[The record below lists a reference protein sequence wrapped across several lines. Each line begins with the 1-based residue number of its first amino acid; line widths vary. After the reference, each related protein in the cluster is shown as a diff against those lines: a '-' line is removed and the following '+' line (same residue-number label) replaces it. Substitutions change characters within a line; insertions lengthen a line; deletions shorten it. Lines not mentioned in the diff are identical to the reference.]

1 MQNSTLKWIYLVV
14 LSIIWGSSFILIK
27 KGLVGLTPVQLGA
40 LRILFTSF
48 FLLLIGW
55 KSLRTIKKQD
65 WKWVVISGILGTGLP
80 VFLFAYAETEIDSA
94 IAAILNSSVPLLTL
108 LLGLAIFGAR
118 FLKRQLVGV
127 LIGLMGATAL
137 ILIGASINP
146 SQNYWY
152 ALLVICA
159 GVMYAL
165 NVNIIKRY
173 MQDISAIAIA
183 TGNFVFLIPPA
194 LILLFYSDFF
204 NQELL
209 SSQEVQLSLGYIVIL
224 ALFGTA
230 MAKVMFNKLVQI
242 SNPVFASSVTYLMPI
257 ISVMWGVLDGEKFTI
272 MQFFASLVIII
283 GAVSYTHL
291 TLPTILLV

>member
-27 KGLVGLTPVQLGA
+27 KGLVGLTPIQLGA
-40 LRILFTSF
+40 LRILFTAF

-55 KSLRTIKKQD
+55 KSLRTIKKAE
-65 WKWVVISGILGTGLP
+65 WKWIIISGVLGTGLP

-108 LLGLAIFGAR
+108 LLGLTIFGAK
-118 FLKRQLVGV
+118 FLKRQLAGV
-127 LIGLMGATAL
+127 LVGLSGATAL

-152 ALLVICA
+152 ALLVIAA

-173 MQDISAIAIA
+173 MQNISAIAIA
-183 TGNFVFLIPPA
+183 TGNFIFLIPPA
-194 LILLFYSDFF
+194 LILLVYSDFF
-204 NQELL
+204 NQEVLQ
-209 SSQEVQLSLGYIVIL
+209 SQEVQISLGYIVIL

-257 ISVMWGVLDGEKFTI
+257 ISVMWGLLDHEKFTI
-272 MQFFASLVIII
+272 WQLFASIVIIA
-283 GAVSYTHL
+283 GVY
-291 TLPTILLV
+291 LVNKKTKTT

>member
-283 GAVSYTHL
+283 GVY
-291 TLPTILLV
+291 LVNKKTKTS

>member
-108 LLGLAIFGAR
+108 LLGLTIFGAR
-118 FLKRQLVGV
+118 FLKRQLAGV
-127 LIGLMGATAL
+127 LIGLAGATAL

-159 GVMYAL
+159 GVMYAF

-272 MQFFASLVIII
+272 MQFFASLIII
-283 GAVSYTHL
+283 VGVY
-291 TLPTILLV
+291 LVNKKVKTT

>member
-1 MQNSTLKWIYLVV
+1 MQNSTLKWIYLII

-27 KGLVGLTPVQLGA
+27 KGLVGLTPIQLGA
-40 LRILFTSF
+40 LRILFTAF

-55 KSLRTIKKQD
+55 KSLQTIKKNE
-65 WKWVVISGILGTGLP
+65 WKWIIISGILGTGLP

-108 LLGLAIFGAR
+108 LLGLAIFGAT
-118 FLKRQLVGV
+118 FLKRQLIGV
-127 LIGLMGATAL
+127 LIGLTGATAL

-152 ALLVICA
+152 ALLVIFA
-159 GVMYAL
+159 GVMYAF
-165 NVNIIKRY
+165 NVNIIKHY
-173 MQDISAIAIA
+173 MQNISAIAIA
-183 TGNFVFLIPPA
+183 TGNFIFLIPPA
-194 LILLFYSDFF
+194 LILLVHSDFF
-204 NQELL
+204 NPDILYTRD
-209 SSQEVQLSLGYIVIL
+209 VQISLGYIIIL

-257 ISVMWGVLDGEKFTI
+257 ISVMWGILDNEKFTI
-272 MQFFASLVIII
+272 MQFFASLVIIT
-283 GAVSYTHL
+283 GVY
-291 TLPTILLV
+291 LVNKKMKKS

>member
-1 MQNSTLKWIYLVV
+1 MQNSTLKWIYLII

-27 KGLVGLTPVQLGA
+27 KGLVGLTPIQLGG
-40 LRILFTSF
+40 LRILFTAF

-55 KSLRTIKKQD
+55 KSVRTIKKAE
-65 WKWVVISGILGTGLP
+65 WKWIIISGILGTGIP

-108 LLGLAIFGAR
+108 LLGLLIFGIS
-118 FLKRQLVGV
+118 FLKRQFIGV
-127 LIGLMGATAL
+127 LIGLAGATAL

-152 ALLVICA
+152 ALLVIFA
-159 GVMYAL
+159 SVMYAL

-173 MQDISAIAIA
+173 MQDIPAIAIA
-183 TGNFVFLIPPA
+183 TGNFIFLIPPA
-194 LILLFYSDFF
+194 LILLITSDFF
-204 NQELL
+204 NADLL
-209 SSQEVQLSLGYIVIL
+209 QTPEVKVSVGYIVIL

-242 SNPVFASSVTYLMPI
+242 SSPVFASSVTYLMPI
-257 ISVMWGVLDGEKFTI
+257 ISVTWGILDGEKFTSW
-272 MQFFASLVIII
+272 QFVASLVIIA
-283 GAVSYTHL
+283 GVY
-291 TLPTILLV
+291 LVNKRTKAG

>member
-1 MQNSTLKWIYLVV
+1 MQNSTLKWIYLVI

-27 KGLVGLTPVQLGA
+27 KGLVGLTPIQLGA
-40 LRILFTSF
+40 LRILFTAF

-55 KSLRTIKKQD
+55 KSLRTIKKD
-65 WKWVVISGILGTGLP
+65 EWKWIIVSGVLGTGLP

-108 LLGLAIFGAR
+108 LLGLVLFGAT

-127 LIGLMGATAL
+127 LVGLSGATAL

-152 ALLVICA
+152 ALLVIIA

-183 TGNFVFLIPPA
+183 TGNFIFLIPPA
-194 LILLFYSDFF
+194 LILLAYSDFF
-204 NQELL
+204 NQEVLR
-209 SSQEVQLSLGYIVIL
+209 SQEVQISLGYIVIL

-257 ISVMWGVLDGEKFTI
+257 ISVMWGLLDNEKFTI
-272 MQFFASLVIII
+272 WQLFASIII
-283 GAVSYTHL
+283 
-291 TLPTILLV
+291 ILGVYLVNKKTKTS

>member
-27 KGLVGLTPVQLGA
+27 KGLVGLTPIQLGA
-40 LRILFTSF
+40 LRILFTAF

-55 KSLRTIKKQD
+55 KSVRTIKKQE
-65 WKWVVISGILGTGLP
+65 WKWILISGILGTGLP

-108 LLGLAIFGAR
+108 LLGLVLFGTT
-118 FLKRQLVGV
+118 FLKHQLVGV
-127 LIGLMGATAL
+127 LVGLSGATAL

-146 SQNYWY
+146 DQNYWY
-152 ALLVICA
+152 TLLVVCA
-159 GVMYAL
+159 SVMYAL

-183 TGNFVFLIPPA
+183 TGNFIFLIPPA
-194 LILLFYSDFF
+194 VILLVYSDFF
-204 NQELL
+204 NTVTLNTP
-209 SSQEVQLSLGYIVIL
+209 EVQVSIGYIVIL

-257 ISVMWGVLDGEKFTI
+257 ISVSWGLLDGEKFTPL
-272 MQFFASLVIII
+272 QFLASLIII
-283 GAVSYTHL
+283 GGVY
-291 TLPTILLV
+291 LVNKRKKIT

>member
-1 MQNSTLKWIYLVV
+1 MQNSTLKWIYLIV

-27 KGLVGLTPVQLGA
+27 KGLVGLTPIQLGT
-40 LRILFTSF
+40 LRILFTAF

-55 KSLRTIKKQD
+55 KSLRTIKKAE
-65 WKWVVISGILGTGLP
+65 WKWIIISGVLGTGLP

-108 LLGLAIFGAR
+108 LLGLLIFGVS
-118 FLKRQLVGV
+118 FLKRQLIGV
-127 LIGLMGATAL
+127 LIGLGGAIAL

-152 ALLVICA
+152 ALLVIFA
-159 GVMYAL
+159 SVLYAL

-173 MQDISAIAIA
+173 MQDISAVAIA
-183 TGNFVFLIPPA
+183 TGNFIFLIPPA
-194 LILLFYSDFF
+194 IILLVYSDFF
-204 NQELL
+204 KMELL
-209 SSQEVQLSLGYIVIL
+209 QTPEVQISLGYIVIL

-242 SNPVFASSVTYLMPI
+242 SSPVFASSVTYLMPI
-257 ISVMWGVLDGEKFTI
+257 ISVSWGILDGEKFTLW
-272 MQFFASLVIII
+272 QFVASLVII
-283 GAVSYTHL
+283 GGVY
-291 TLPTILLV
+291 LVNKRTKTT

>member
-27 KGLVGLTPVQLGA
+27 KGLVGLTPIQLGA
-40 LRILFTSF
+40 LRILFTAF

-55 KSLRTIKKQD
+55 KSLRTIKKAE
-65 WKWVVISGILGTGLP
+65 WKWIIISGVLGTGLP

-108 LLGLAIFGAR
+108 LLGLTLFGAT
-118 FLKRQLVGV
+118 FLKRQLLGV
-127 LIGLMGATAL
+127 LVGLSGATAL

-152 ALLVICA
+152 ALLVISA
-159 GVMYAL
+159 GVMYAF
-165 NVNIIKRY
+165 NVNIIKKY

-183 TGNFVFLIPPA
+183 TGNFIFLIPPA
-194 LILLFYSDFF
+194 LVLLVYSDFF

-209 SSQEVQLSLGYIVIL
+209 RSQEVQLSLGYIVIL

-257 ISVMWGVLDGEKFTI
+257 ISVMWGVLDDEKFTI
-272 MQFFASLVIII
+272 WQFFASLVIIV
-283 GAVSYTHL
+283 GVY
-291 TLPTILLV
+291 LVNKKTKTT

>member
-27 KGLVGLTPVQLGA
+27 KGLVGLTPIQLGA

-108 LLGLAIFGAR
+108 LLGLIIFGAR
-118 FLKRQLVGV
+118 FLKRQLAGV
-127 LIGLMGATAL
+127 LIGLAGATAL

-159 GVMYAL
+159 GVMYAF

-209 SSQEVQLSLGYIVIL
+209 NSQEVQLSLGYIVIL

-272 MQFFASLVIII
+272 MQLFASLVIII
-283 GAVSYTHL
+283 GVY
-291 TLPTILLV
+291 LVNKKVKTT

>member
-1 MQNSTLKWIYLVV
+1 MQNSTLKWIYLVI

-27 KGLVGLTPVQLGA
+27 KGLVGLTPIQLGA
-40 LRILFTSF
+40 LRILFTAF

-55 KSLRTIKKQD
+55 KSLRTIKKAE
-65 WKWVVISGILGTGLP
+65 WKWIVISGVLGTGLP

-108 LLGLAIFGAR
+108 LLGLALFGAR
-118 FLKRQLVGV
+118 FLKRQLAGV
-127 LIGLMGATAL
+127 LVGLSGATAL

-152 ALLVICA
+152 ALLVIIA

-183 TGNFVFLIPPA
+183 TGNFIFLIPPA
-194 LILLFYSDFF
+194 LILLVYSDFF
-204 NQELL
+204 NQEVLR
-209 SSQEVQLSLGYIVIL
+209 SQEVQLSLGYIVIL

-257 ISVMWGVLDGEKFTI
+257 VSVMWGVLDEEKFTKW
-272 MQFFASLVIII
+272 QLLASLIII
-283 GAVSYTHL
+283 LGVYLVNKKAKAV
-291 TLPTILLV
+291 

>member
-27 KGLVGLTPVQLGA
+27 KGLLGLTPIQLGA
-40 LRILFTSF
+40 LRILFTAF

-55 KSLRTIKKQD
+55 KSLRTIKKSE
-65 WKWVVISGILGTGLP
+65 WKWVIISGILGTGLP

-108 LLGLAIFGAR
+108 ILGLVIFGATFLRRQLLGVLLGLS
-118 FLKRQLVGV
+118 
-127 LIGLMGATAL
+127 GATAL

-146 SQNYWY
+146 NQNYWY

-159 GVMYAL
+159 GIMYAL

-173 MQDISAIAIA
+173 MQNISAIAIA
-183 TGNFVFLIPPA
+183 TGNFIFLIPPA
-194 LILLFYSDFF
+194 LVLLVYSDFF
-204 NQELL
+204 DANLL
-209 SSQEVQLSLGYIVIL
+209 KTTDVQISLGYILIL

-272 MQFFASLVIII
+272 WQFFASLVII
-283 GAVSYTHL
+283 GGVY
-291 TLPTILLV
+291 LVNKKTKSL